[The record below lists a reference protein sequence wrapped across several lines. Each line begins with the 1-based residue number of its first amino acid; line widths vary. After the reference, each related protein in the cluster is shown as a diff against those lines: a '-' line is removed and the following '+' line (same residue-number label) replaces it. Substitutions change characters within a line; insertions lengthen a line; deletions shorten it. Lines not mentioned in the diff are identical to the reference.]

1 MESERHEE
9 NYRAVID
16 GGYPED
22 EPVGQRWA
30 RSSLHYGDEGPL
42 IIHRTKV
49 FADGTVRKN
58 NT

>member
-1 MESERHEE
+1 MESERHEG

-16 GGYPED
+16 GATPKMNRSAEG
-22 EPVGQRWA
+22 GA
-30 RSSLHYGDEGPL
+30 RSSLHYGDEGAL